1 MNEAGSSMLL
11 VPREHGAWAMLM
23 IPFVSA
29 VLVVGEWTPQVLTA
43 LVFVVFAFSARYS
56 IEMLLIPA
64 SYSRA
69 GRPDRGQVRRSAWNC
84 SLVAAIAGFLLIV
97 VWSLYQLLWV
107 GLAAAFVFGLRIRQG
122 RLGADRELRTEVTG
136 AVGLT
141 LTALVGWI
149 ASAGSVDKSAL
160 LLWALNCAFF
170 CAAIVYVKARIRAL
184 SARRRGEKDPYAWR
198 VFCFHLLV
206 VAFVISLVFARW
218 VSSLV
223 VVPFALAALRAI
235 MGQRARQRTFS
246 LKRLGWSEL
255 VLSLVFAGFLV
266 WGFSL

>member
-11 VPREHGAWAMLM
+11 VPREHGAWAMLT

-29 VLVVGEWTPQVLTA
+29 VLVVGEWTPQVFTA
-43 LVFVVFAFSARYS
+43 LVFVLFAFSARYA

-64 SYSRA
+64 IYSRA
-69 GRPDRGQVRRSAWNC
+69 GRPDRGRVRRSAWIY
-84 SLVAAIAGFLLIV
+84 SLVVAFAGFLLVV
-97 VWSLYQLLWV
+97 VWGLYQLLWV
-107 GLAAAFVFGLRIRQG
+107 GLAAMLLFSVRVRRG
-122 RLGADRELRTEVTG
+122 RLGAERELSTEVTG

-149 ASAGSVDKSAL
+149 ASGESVDTSAL

-170 CAAIVYVKARIRAL
+170 CAAILYVKARIRAL
-184 SARRRGEKDPYAWR
+184 SSRRRGEKAPYAWR
-198 VFCFHLLV
+198 VFWFHLLV

-218 VSSLV
+218 VSPLV

-235 MGQRARQRTFS
+235 MGQRARQGTFS